1 MCQTMATPRQASGC
15 GCGCPGS
22 FRRFVSKAEEQER
35 LEAYADNLQKE
46 LKGVRERIDELEGK

>member
-1 MCQTMATPRQASGC
+1 MCQAMATPRQMTGC

-35 LEAYADNLQKE
+35 LKTYAENLQQE
-46 LKGVRERIDELEGK
+46 LAGVRERIDELETK